1 MKKSVIL
8 KNKYMNRMIE
18 KYRKTLLLMKYGFMS
33 RKHINNL
40 SEYEFDKLVEKIR
53 EELN

>member
-1 MKKSVIL
+1 MDKK
-8 KNKYMNRMIE
+8 IE
-18 KYRKTLLLMKYGFMS
+18 KYRNTLLLMKYGFLT

-40 SEYEFDKLVEKIR
+40 SEYEFDKLVKLIR